1 MIPGAHPSHGAS
13 YQPSGH
19 QHFAQVQTPVGMAW
33 TGMDTAPL
41 TPADPGLQ
49 MARPSRP
56 WRMYGRI
63 VALVVLTY
71 FFTQSLASG
80 VIIALEENVFFG
92 AFCIAFSIPF
102 LLGMMMMRRPR
113 VILLER
119 AVPDQNGQIIHPITS
134 HEGSLKTPMPTRMG
148 RHLIRDDSVLDVP
161 TSKASWILFTITVL
175 TVIGLAIMAAIGGSV
190 FLLIYILFAIPAIL
204 IGFSIPVMAW
214 WSHSTWRIGLPTRK
228 RDAEAWLMAGMFS
241 ATPAIIINSYI
252 FIEIVLLFSPGIS
265 YSAMEILIVS
275 VSAPVGEEICKGL
288 AVYFFAK
295 RIRSPKHG
303 FQIGFTVGL
312 GFAIVENLQYIATAS
327 IDPASL
333 AFTTLIR
340 GVGSIPGHAFWTS
353 LTGVGLGWY
362 QLNQRTLNLHQR
374 AQSGQQIEAPME
386 LEKEWKIFDQKT
398 GEEIQ
403 TVEKE
408 ITGGVQ
414 VLPSG
419 VQVWTPIQPHQIMP
433 PLLKVPLPKHPILGL
448 ILAIFGHAFWNG
460 SSFAIGYWSES
471 QGMGLAAQV
480 ILQLI
485 WIVLLVTG
493 VLLLGRGL
501 MASIRDAPDG
511 SNLDHYQAI
520 LHSATQVK

>member
-1 MIPGAHPSHGAS
+1 MQA
-13 YQPSGH
+13 
-19 QHFAQVQTPVGMAW
+19 
-33 TGMDTAPL
+33 APL
-41 TPADPGLQ
+41 TPAEPGLQ

-92 AFCIAFSIPF
+92 AFCIGFSIPF
-102 LLGMMMMRRPR
+102 LLGMMMMIRPR

-119 AVPDQNGQIIHPITS
+119 AVPDPNGQVLHPITS

-175 TVIGLAIMAAIGGSV
+175 TVIGLSIMAAIGGSV
-190 FLLIYILFAIPAIL
+190 FLLIYILLAIPAIL

-228 RDAEAWLMAGMFS
+228 RDAEAWLMAGMLS
-241 ATPAIIINSYI
+241 ALPAIIINSYI
-252 FIEIVLLFSPGIS
+252 FIQIVLLFSPDIS
-265 YSAMEILIVS
+265 EDAMLILLVS
-275 VSAPVGEEICKGL
+275 ISAPVGEEICKGV
-288 AVYFFAK
+288 AVYFFAE

-312 GFAIVENLQYIATAS
+312 GFAIVENLQYIANAS
-327 IDPASL
+327 VDPASL

-340 GVGSIPGHAFWTS
+340 GIGSIPGHAFWTS
-353 LTGVGLGWY
+353 LTGAGLGWY
-362 QLNQRTLNLHQR
+362 LFEKRALDLHVR
-374 AQSGQQIEAPME
+374 AQSGQRIEAPE
-386 LEKEWKIFDQKT
+386 EQQQEWKIFDPKT
-398 GEEIQ
+398 GHEIQ
-403 TVEKE
+403 TSEKE
-408 ITGGVQ
+408 VTGAVQ

-419 VQVWTPIQPHQIMP
+419 VQVWTPVHPHQIQKP
-433 PLLKVPLPKHPILGL
+433 ILKIPLPKHPLLGL
-448 ILAIFGHAFWNG
+448 ILAMIGHSFWNG
-460 SSFAIGYWSES
+460 SSIAIGYWAES
-471 QGMGLAAQV
+471 QGVSLAGQV
-480 ILQLI
+480 VLI
-485 WIVLLVTG
+485 IGWMIVLVTG
-493 VLLLGRGL
+493 VLLIGRGL

-511 SNLDHYQAI
+511 SNLDNYQAI
-520 LHSATQVK
+520 LSTATNTQSQY

>member
-1 MIPGAHPSHGAS
+1 
-13 YQPSGH
+13 
-19 QHFAQVQTPVGMAW
+19 
-33 TGMDTAPL
+33 MDTAPL

-63 VALVVLTY
+63 VALVVLT
-71 FFTQSLASG
+71 FCFVNALAGG
-80 VIIALEENVFFG
+80 VIVALQYDVFIG

-190 FLLIYILFAIPAIL
+190 FFLIYILLAIPAIL

-241 ATPAIIINSYI
+241 AIPAIIINSYI
-252 FIEIVLLFSPGIS
+252 FPQFVLLFSPNIS
-265 YSAMEILIVS
+265 LETMFILMVS

-312 GFAIVENLQYIATAS
+312 GFAIVENLQYISDAS
-327 IDPASL
+327 IHPASL

-374 AQSGQQIEAPME
+374 AQSGQHIEAPME
-386 LEKEWKIFDQKT
+386 QEKEWKIFDQRT

-419 VQVWTPIQPHQIMP
+419 VQVWTPIQSHQMKQNLQLI
-433 PLLKVPLPKHPILGL
+433 KVPLPKHPILGL

-460 SSFAIGYWSES
+460 SSIAIGYWSES

-520 LHSATQVK
+520 LHSATGHK